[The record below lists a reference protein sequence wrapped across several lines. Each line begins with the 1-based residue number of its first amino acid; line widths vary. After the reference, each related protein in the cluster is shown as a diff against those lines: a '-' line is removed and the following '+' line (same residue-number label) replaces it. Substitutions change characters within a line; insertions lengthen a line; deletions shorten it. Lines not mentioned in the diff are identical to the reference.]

1 MNKRARLVIQGTL
14 IVLLVFLAY
23 LPALRAGFIWDD
35 DAYVTNNPTL
45 HDLGGLQR
53 IWFEVGAV
61 PQYYPM
67 VHTTFWLE
75 YHLWGLHPVGY
86 HLINVLLHATAAILL
101 WQVLLRLRIRGAWLA
116 AVLFALHP
124 VCVESVAWI
133 TERKNV
139 LSVVFYFTAALAYL
153 RFVALE
159 EPDGP
164 NRLRWYW
171 YLGALVLFIAALLSK
186 TVTCSLP
193 AALLL
198 VCWWKKGRVQRGE
211 ILPLLPFFALGV
223 GLGLMTAWIEKF
235 HVGAQGAEWS
245 LTFADRCLI
254 AGRALWFYAG
264 RLVWPAYLTFNYP
277 RWKIEPEMW
286 WQWLFPVAAVGV
298 VAGLWLARRRIGRGP
313 LVAVLFFAG
322 TLGPALGFVNVYP
335 MRYSFVA
342 DHFQYLASVGLIA
355 LCAAGLNRI
364 PRIVPATVI
373 VVLGVLTW
381 RQASVYRNLET
392 LWRDTLAKN
401 PGAFLAHNNLGSY
414 LYNEGHIEEAMEHY
428 HKAIQ
433 INPNNCE
440 TLINLG
446 IAFAAQ
452 GQFNEAI
459 AHYQRALQINPD
471 YAEAYINLGLVLL
484 KKGNEDEAITYFQR
498 ALQIKPDFAEAHINL
513 GNALL
518 QKGNEDEAITHFQRA
533 LQIKPDYAEACYNLG
548 SALLQKGD
556 VDEAIAHFQRALQIS
571 PDYADAHHNLGCALL
586 QKGNVDEAITHF
598 QRALQIKPDSAVIC
612 FNLGSALLHKGNVD
626 EAIAH
631 YQRALQIKP
640 DYAVACYDLGSALL
654 QKGNVDEAITYFQRA
669 LQIKPDYAEA
679 CYNLGCAML
688 QKGNEDEAITHFQR
702 ALQIKPDYA
711 EACYNL
717 GIALTVKGRFDE
729 AIENYRQAIQVNS
742 NRPETFFHLGVTLG
756 LSGRTREAVAQY
768 REALRLNPNLAGAL
782 NKLAWALATSPD
794 DELRNGAE
802 AVRLAE
808 RACELTQNREPLF
821 LGTLAAAYAESG
833 RFPEA
838 VATAEKAGQLATDA
852 GLAALV
858 AKNR

>member
-264 RLVWPAYLTFNYP
+264 RLVWPAHLTFIYP
-277 RWKIEPEMW
+277 RWKIEPEVW

-298 VAGLWLARRRIGRGP
+298 VAGLWLARRRIGKGP

-335 MRYSFVA
+335 MRFSFVA
-342 DHFQYLASVGLIA
+342 DHFQYLASVGLIT
-355 LCAAGLNRI
+355 LCAVGLARM
-364 PRIVPATVI
+364 PRVMPATL
-373 VVLGVLTW
+373 VVLLGALTW
-381 RQASVYRNLET
+381 QQAGIYRNLET
-392 LWRDTLAKN
+392 LWRDTLANN
-401 PGAFLAHNNLGSY
+401 PDCWMAHNNLGKY
-414 LYNEGHIEEAMEHY
+414 LINEGRIEEAMEHY

-433 INPNNCE
+433 INPNNPE
-440 TLINLG
+440 GLTGLG
-446 IAFAAQ
+446 IALAAK
-452 GQFNEAI
+452 GRFDEEIENYRKAI
-459 AHYQRALQINPD
+459 QINPD
-471 YAEAYINLGLVLL
+471 FYGA
-484 KKGNEDEAITYFQR
+484 
-498 ALQIKPDFAEAHINL
+498 P
-513 GNALL
+513 
-518 QKGNEDEAITHFQRA
+518 
-533 LQIKPDYAEACYNLG
+533 
-548 SALLQKGD
+548 
-556 VDEAIAHFQRALQIS
+556 
-571 PDYADAHHNLGCALL
+571 
-586 QKGNVDEAITHF
+586 
-598 QRALQIKPDSAVIC
+598 
-612 FNLGSALLHKGNVD
+612 
-626 EAIAH
+626 
-631 YQRALQIKP
+631 
-640 DYAVACYDLGSALL
+640 
-654 QKGNVDEAITYFQRA
+654 
-669 LQIKPDYAEA
+669 
-679 CYNLGCAML
+679 
-688 QKGNEDEAITHFQR
+688 
-702 ALQIKPDYA
+702 
-711 EACYNL
+711 YNL
-717 GIALTVKGRFDE
+717 GIALAARGQFDEAIENYYKAIQINPNSFNALNNLGNALAAKGRFDEAIKNYRQAIQINPNFSGALDNLGSALAAKGQFDE
-729 AIENYRQAIQVNS
+729 AIENYRKAIQINS
-742 NRPETFFHLGVTLG
+742 NRPETFSHMGMTLG
-756 LSGRTREAVAQY
+756 QLGRTREAVAQY
-768 REALRLNPNLAGAL
+768 REALRLNPNLAVAL
-782 NKLAWALATSPD
+782 NNLAWVLATSPD
-794 DELRNGAE
+794 DGLRNGTE
-802 AVRLAE
+802 AVRLGE
-808 RACELTQNREPLF
+808 RACELTHYDEPLF
-821 LGTLAAAYAESG
+821 IGTLAAAYAESG

-838 VATAEKAGQLATDA
+838 ATTAEKAEQLATSA
-852 GLAALV
+852 GLTDVA
-858 AKNR
+858 AKNRQLLELYRAGKSYHEPAPTEQPDVSH